1 MTLTVEYISWRPE
14 LSIIRRIL
22 VKMTSTKFVIT
33 LWSTALI
40 TFIVTKN
47 IASMNNIALALT
59 AVPVSYFVVNAVQK
73 RNDMDSNRRGEE
85 RRYE

>member
-1 MTLTVEYISWRPE
+1 MLK
-14 LSIIRRIL
+14 RIL
-22 VKMTSTKFVIT
+22 LKLTSTKFVIT

-40 TFIVTKN
+40 TFIVTRN

>member
-1 MTLTVEYISWRPE
+1 MLK
-14 LSIIRRIL
+14 RIL
-22 VKMTSTKFVIT
+22 LKLTSTKFVIT

-73 RNDMDSNRRGEE
+73 RNEENSNRRGEE

>member
-1 MTLTVEYISWRPE
+1 MLK
-14 LSIIRRIL
+14 RIL
-22 VKMTSTKFVIT
+22 LKLTSTKFVIT

-47 IASMNNIALALT
+47 VASMNNIALALT

-73 RNDMDSNRRGEE
+73 RNEERGRGEE
-85 RRYE
+85 RRHE

>member
-1 MTLTVEYISWRPE
+1 MLK
-14 LSIIRRIL
+14 RIL
-22 VKMTSTKFVIT
+22 LKLTSTKFVIT

-40 TFIVTKN
+40 TFIVTRN

-73 RNDMDSNRRGEE
+73 KREERGEERGEE

>member
-1 MTLTVEYISWRPE
+1 MLK
-14 LSIIRRIL
+14 RIL
-22 VKMTSTKFVIT
+22 LKLTSTKFVIT

-73 RNDMDSNRRGEE
+73 RNDMDRRGEE

>member
-1 MTLTVEYISWRPE
+1 ML
-14 LSIIRRIL
+14 RRIL
-22 VKMTSTKFVIT
+22 LKLTSTKFIIT

-73 RNDMDSNRRGEE
+73 RNDRGEE

>member
-1 MTLTVEYISWRPE
+1 MLK
-14 LSIIRRIL
+14 RIL
-22 VKMTSTKFVIT
+22 LKLTSTKFAIT
-33 LWSTALI
+33 LWSTVLI
-40 TFIVTKN
+40 TFIVTEN

-73 RNDMDSNRRGEE
+73 RSEDWKRNDMDNNNRRGEE

>member
-1 MTLTVEYISWRPE
+1 MLK
-14 LSIIRRIL
+14 RIL
-22 VKMTSTKFVIT
+22 LKLTSTKFVIT

-40 TFIVTKN
+40 TFIVTQN

-73 RNDMDSNRRGEE
+73 RNDRGEE

>member
-1 MTLTVEYISWRPE
+1 MLK
-14 LSIIRRIL
+14 RIL
-22 VKMTSTKFVIT
+22 LKLTSTKFVIT
-33 LWSTALI
+33 LWSTTLI

-73 RNDMDSNRRGEE
+73 RSEEWKRNDMGNNNRRGEE
-85 RRYE
+85 IRYE

>member
-1 MTLTVEYISWRPE
+1 MLK
-14 LSIIRRIL
+14 RIL
-22 VKMTSTKFVIT
+22 LKLTSTKFVIT
-33 LWSTALI
+33 LWSTTLI

-73 RNDMDSNRRGEE
+73 RSEEWKRSEERGRGEE

>member
-1 MTLTVEYISWRPE
+1 MLK
-14 LSIIRRIL
+14 RIL
-22 VKMTSTKFVIT
+22 LKLTSTKFVIT

-73 RNDMDSNRRGEE
+73 KREERGEE

>member
-1 MTLTVEYISWRPE
+1 MN
-14 LSIIRRIL
+14 IIRRIL
-22 VKMTSTKFVIT
+22 VKATSTKFVIT
-33 LWSTALI
+33 LWSAALI
-40 TFIVTKN
+40 TIIVTKN